1 MLNHDRVNQLS
12 GICLDEQIP
21 LAWVDNHVLISQDMS
36 MAVGLKIEYPD
47 TLFVS
52 SVQIDELHNEFT
64 SMLNQLAL
72 LDDTETRLQFITIC
86 HNQYGQMI
94 DDYMMEMPRENQLLS
109 QFKRDLGQHYVE
121 KLQAGELR
129 KYSTYLFIGIEP
141 IVEFSERIKRVRK
154 NERRASWM
162 DGVSTFIKDTLE
174 LSMEDAAR
182 ITEEEWNTA
191 INILSKYVQQTTSI
205 LKAAGIQARA
215 HAIGRVDRDPLLV
228 VQSQVLH

>member
-1 MLNHDRVNQLS
+1 MHGNMLNYERVNQLS

-36 MAVGLKIEYPD
+36 MAVGLKIAYPD

-72 LDDTETRLQFITIC
+72 LDDTETRLQFVTIC

-121 KLQAGELR
+121 KLEAGELR
-129 KYSTYLFIGIEP
+129 
-141 IVEFSERIKRVRK
+141 R
-154 NERRASWM
+154 
-162 DGVSTFIKDTLE
+162 
-174 LSMEDAAR
+174 
-182 ITEEEWNTA
+182 
-191 INILSKYVQQTTSI
+191 
-205 LKAAGIQARA
+205 
-215 HAIGRVDRDPLLV
+215 
-228 VQSQVLH
+228 

>member
-1 MLNHDRVNQLS
+1 MLNYERVNQLS

-36 MAVGLKIEYPD
+36 MAVGLKIAYPD

-72 LDDTETRLQFITIC
+72 LDDTETRLQFVTIC

-129 KYSTYLFIGIEP
+129 RYPPTCSLASSQSWSSP
-141 IVEFSERIKRVRK
+141 SASSEFAGTNAGHPGWRAFPPSSKTRWSCRWRTRPASPRK
-154 NERRASWM
+154 N
-162 DGVSTFIKDTLE
+162 GTPPST
-174 LSMEDAAR
+174 SCP
-182 ITEEEWNTA
+182 NTF
-191 INILSKYVQQTTSI
+191 NRPRPS
-205 LKAAGIQARA
+205 
-215 HAIGRVDRDPLLV
+215 
-228 VQSQVLH
+228 